1 MNWED
6 QPKVFAYDELA
17 FFYIGEGYSME
28 IEKVKL
34 SEKGD
39 WKYRIIFGNL
49 FGSDNQVFDS
59 LETGIAVA
67 HRSGQRL

>member
-1 MNWED
+1 
-6 QPKVFAYDELA
+6 
-17 FFYIGEGYSME
+17 ME

-39 WKYRIIFGNL
+39 WKYRITFGNL

-67 HRSGQRL
+67 SLKWSTALEKIRSEK